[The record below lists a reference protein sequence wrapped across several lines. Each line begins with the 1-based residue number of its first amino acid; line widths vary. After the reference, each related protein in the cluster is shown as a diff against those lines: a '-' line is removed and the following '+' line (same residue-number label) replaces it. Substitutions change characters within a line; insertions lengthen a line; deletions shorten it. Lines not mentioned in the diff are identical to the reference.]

1 MSDIRWSASVKTSA
15 IRWSACVVSLVLGS
29 QAVVFS
35 QQGGPSIRQQVQDAG
50 GFERISVIPYEP
62 LTFAHLATSARLVV
76 EASVTGVQ
84 SFLDETETD
93 VYTDCTMTVHA
104 VINNREQSAL
114 QIGQSI
120 TVRRRSGVVIVDGR
134 SAEVYENDFP
144 LFKAGERYILFLT
157 REPREPAYTVL
168 GGNQGAFAA
177 GETIT
182 PVATADHGV
191 APPPSRDKFL
201 GEMRAL
207 LKFSVN

>member
-1 MSDIRWSASVKTSA
+1 
-15 IRWSACVVSLVLGS
+15 
-29 QAVVFS
+29 VFS
-35 QQGGPSIRQQVQDAG
+35 QQRGPSIREQVQEAG
-50 GFERISVIPYEP
+50 GLERISVIPYEP

-76 EASVTGVQ
+76 EASITGVQ

-93 VYTDCTMTVHA
+93 VYTDYTMTVHA

-114 QIGQSI
+114 RIGQSI

-157 REPREPAYTVL
+157 RGPRESAYTVL

-177 GETIT
+177 GETIA

-191 APPPSRDKFL
+191 APPPPSRDKFL
-201 GEMRAL
+201 GEVRAL